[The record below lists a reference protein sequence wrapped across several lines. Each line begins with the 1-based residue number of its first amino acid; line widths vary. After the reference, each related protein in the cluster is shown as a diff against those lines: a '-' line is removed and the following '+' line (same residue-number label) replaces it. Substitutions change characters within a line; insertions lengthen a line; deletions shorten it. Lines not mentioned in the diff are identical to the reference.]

1 MGNEKEPIRNYKD
14 ISGSIWTIFKAGIET
29 IDKESDSWWEEMN
42 EELDKILKK
51 YEGTEYQT
59 YARSY
64 ANNVLNEI
72 ERLVKKR
79 NGRE

>member
-1 MGNEKEPIRNYKD
+1 MEEYKK
-14 ISGSIWTIFKAGIET
+14 ISGAIWTLFKAALET
-29 IDKESDSWWEEMN
+29 IDKESDEWWEEMN

-72 ERLVKKR
+72 ERFVKKR